1 VTFLDRIARVRALPW
16 VTGGALFALVVAWT
30 LLVTPLYRSTAL
42 VQVSSE
48 RPGGGLADAVSS
60 AIPGGALL
68 GLSKDELET
77 QVGVL
82 RSRRVVDAVI
92 DSLALM
98 VRVAEPGLS
107 RASLVD
113 VLVDADGTD
122 VEGTLRFTRAN
133 GGWTVAARDLTP
145 APPLPTD
152 LRAGDTLRVGG
163 VQIIPLTVLGAPEV
177 AEFTLSLVPR
187 FVARNELMERYEVRR
202 QSAGAQLIT
211 LSLDDPDPVLAAA
224 ILERVLAEFLDF
236 TARTAR
242 GDAGTTAAELRRQI
256 DAQQSRLTAA
266 EEALRRY
273 QEATG
278 LVLPEEQGAAQ
289 VERYAKLRATLDA
302 LEVERD
308 ALARLLAIVNARAAS
323 TAGAAATDAV
333 GSTGAEAFRQLAT
346 FPSLITNRAIQDL
359 LLALTTL
366 ENDRSEL
373 RLVRTDNNADVRQLT
388 ARIEEIERQLQR
400 LGTQYLESLDEQIAP
415 TASAIAALDAEL
427 VAMPERELRFIRLYR
442 ERTILSEGY
451 LFLQKQ
457 LRQTE
462 LQDALRLDQVRV
474 VDAPSVSHPDDPY
487 FPRPLVNLVLGLV
500 LAVSAGGAVAA
511 LQSSLRG
518 AA

>member
-1 VTFLDRIARVRALPW
+1 MSLLNRISRVQALPW
-16 VTGGALFALVVAWT
+16 IVGGGLLALVIAWT
-30 LLVTPLYRSTAL
+30 LLVTPLYRSAAL
-42 VQVSSE
+42 LQVSSE

-60 AIPGGALL
+60 MPGGALL

-77 QVGVL
+77 QIGVL
-82 RSRRVVDAVI
+82 RSRRVVDAVV
-92 DSLALM
+92 DSLALTVQL
-98 VRVAEPGLS
+98 VRPRVS
-107 RASLVD
+107 RASLIS
-113 VLVDADGTD
+113 ARAEGEGD
-122 VEGTLRFTRAN
+122 VEGTLTFNRGDAGAWN
-133 GGWTVAARDLTP
+133 VAARNLVP
-145 APPLPTD
+145 AAQLP
-152 LRAGDTLRVGG
+152 AQLRVGD
-163 VQIIPLTVLGAPEV
+163 VLAVGNVRISLAPEIASAEV
-177 AEFTLSLVPR
+177 NEFTIALVPR
-187 FVARNELMERYEVRR
+187 FVARNGLMERLEVRR

-211 LSLDDPDPVLAAA
+211 LTVDDPDPALAAA
-224 ILERVLAEFLDF
+224 VLDGVLREYLEF

-256 DAQQSRLTAA
+256 ADQQTRLAAA
-266 EEALRRY
+266 EDELRRY
-273 QEATG
+273 QERTG

-289 VERYAKLRATLDA
+289 VERYAKLRGTLDG

-308 ALARLLAIVNARAAS
+308 ALARLLKLVNDRADGAAS
-323 TAGAAATDAV
+323 P
-333 GSTGAEAFRQLAT
+333 EAYRQLAT

-366 ENDRSEL
+366 ENDRNEL
-373 RLVRTDNNADVRQLT
+373 RLVRSDNNADVRQLT
-388 ARIEEIERQLQR
+388 TRIEEIERQLQR

-415 TASAIAALDAEL
+415 TSTAIAALDAEL
-427 VAMPERELRFIRLYR
+427 VRMPERELRFIRLLR

-500 LAVSAGGAVAA
+500 LAVASGGAVAA
-511 LQSSLRG
+511 FQSAVRASSSASL
-518 AA
+518 

>member
-1 VTFLDRIARVRALPW
+1 MLARLARVRALPW
-16 VTGGALFALVVAWT
+16 VVGGAFFALVVAWT

-42 VQVSSE
+42 LQVSSE
-48 RPGGGLADAVSS
+48 RAGGGLADAV
-60 AIPGGALL
+60 ANIPGGGLL
-68 GLSKDELET
+68 NLSKDEIET

-92 DSLALM
+92 DSLGLT
-98 VRVAEPGLS
+98 VRVTKP
-107 RASLVD
+107 RASRSELISAR
-113 VLVDADGTD
+113 LAAEGGD
-122 VEGTLRFTRAN
+122 VEGTVVLRR
-133 GGWTVAARDLTP
+133 GDGARWSVTGRELVPSTTLP
-145 APPLPTD
+145 AELA
-152 LRAGDTLRVGG
+152 AGDTLRIGALHVTLAPSAGG
-163 VQIIPLTVLGAPEV
+163 SNVREITLEV
-177 AEFTLSLVPR
+177 VPR
-187 FVARNELMERYEVRR
+187 YLARRALLERLEVRR
-202 QSAGAQLIT
+202 QSTGSQLIS

-224 ILERVLAEFLDF
+224 VLDGVLREYLEF

-256 DAQQSRLTAA
+256 TDQQTRLAAA
-266 EEALRRY
+266 EDELRRY
-273 QEATG
+273 QERTG

-289 VERYAKLRATLDA
+289 VERYAKLRGTLDG

-308 ALARLLAIVNARAAS
+308 ALARLLKLVNDRADGAS
-323 TAGAAATDAV
+323 
-333 GSTGAEAFRQLAT
+333 SPEAYRQLAT

-366 ENDRSEL
+366 ENDRNEL

-388 ARIEEIERQLQR
+388 TRIEEIERQLQR

-415 TASAIAALDAEL
+415 TSSAIGALDAEL
-427 VAMPERELRFIRLYR
+427 VRMPERELRFIRLLR

-500 LAVSAGGAVAA
+500 LAVASGGAVAA
-511 LQSSLRG
+511 FQSAVRASSSASL
-518 AA
+518 